1 MMTREDLLIGLL
13 AVLMVMGWILGVH
26 FQIF

>member
-1 MMTREDLLIGLL
+1 MMTGEDKLIGLL
-13 AVLMVMGWILGVH
+13 AVLMIMGWILGVH